1 MLAADVDGPGGGTIT
16 LVMSGGD
23 RFSGGGGT
31 VAGAVSSYRMTNGG
45 SLLKRTCLDVRRRDV
60 ASSKPTV
67 YERLGSTCVICPLRH
82 RWFRNLALT
91 V

>member
-1 MLAADVDGPGGGTIT
+1 VLAADVDGPGGGTIT

-60 ASSKPTV
+60 ALSP
-67 YERLGSTCVICPLRH
+67 RLLLSRGD
-82 RWFRNLALT
+82 
-91 V
+91 